1 MNKNLTILGIIIG
14 IIIPIVILWLVKLY
28 HFSHLSYL
36 LFLKTGFLTGTLSPW
51 LKIATLF
58 NLIPFFGFVNKN
70 RLKSGRGVVFATLLY
85 GLVIVYFTL
94 I

>member
-1 MNKNLTILGIIIG
+1 MKTNHILLGIILGILL
-14 IIIPIVILWLVKLY
+14 PILILWFVKLY
-28 HFSHLSYL
+28 HFPHLSFA
-36 LFLKTGFLTGTLSPW
+36 LFVRTGFSTGTLSPW

-70 RLKSGRGVVFATLLY
+70 KLKTGQGVVLSTIIY

-94 I
+94 M